1 MPMELPM
8 KWLSV
13 TKGIVQIDTP
23 AGFQEHRFGLPYQS
37 RWETLK
43 GKVFLVTGAGTGYGR
58 AISVSLAAVGAYVYM
73 VGRRSEKLVESINEA
88 AKYGINTANM
98 YPLSADMAKEEDIK
112 KIVSQITQKSNRL
125 DGVIGCS
132 ALSPAY
138 QNGFEFSSSEQWDT
152 ILSVNVK
159 SHWLILR
166 EAFPLMQKNG
176 FAKSVWL
183 SSGAGWAFTPG
194 IGLYNLSK
202 ATLNAACGS
211 MAAEYAQNYP
221 SVEVQFNILDPWEA
235 QTEMNTQS
243 PHSPYTVCAMTLA
256 LLSHGEDGPNGRYFH
271 RDGRHLGFLEAN
283 PYEKSLF
290 ARELC

>member
-1 MPMELPM
+1 MELPM
-8 KWLSV
+8 KGLSL
-13 TKGIVQIDTP
+13 TKEIVQISDP
-23 AGFQEHRFGLPYQS
+23 SGFQKHRFGLPYQN

-43 GKVFLVTGAGTGYGR
+43 DKVFLVTGAGTGYGR
-58 AISVSLAAVGAYVYM
+58 AISVSLAAAGASVYM
-73 VGRRSEKLVESINEA
+73 VGRRIEKLVESINEA
-88 AKYGINTANM
+88 ALYGINTDNM
-98 YPLSADMAKEEDIK
+98 YPFDADMTKEEDIK
-112 KIVSQITQKSNRL
+112 KIVFQITQKSDRL
-125 DGVIGCS
+125 DGMIGCS
-132 ALSPAY
+132 ALSPAH
-138 QNGFEFSSSEQWDT
+138 QNGFEHSSSEQWDK
-152 ILSVNVK
+152 ILFVNVK
-159 SHWLILR
+159 SHWLILQ
-166 EAFPLMQKNG
+166 EAFPLMQKSG
-176 FAKSVWL
+176 FAKSIWF

-211 MAAEYAQNYP
+211 MAAEYAQNHP
-221 SVEVQFNILDPWEA
+221 AIDIQFNILDPWEA
-235 QTEMNTQS
+235 KTEMNTES

>member
-1 MPMELPM
+1 MELPM

-13 TKGIVQIDTP
+13 TKGIVQISDP
-23 AGFQEHRFGLPYQS
+23 SGFQEHRFGLPYQS

-58 AISVSLAAVGAYVYM
+58 AISVSLAAAGAYVYI
-73 VGRRSEKLVESINEA
+73 VGRRIEKLSESVSEA
-88 AKYGINTANM
+88 SQYNINTENI
-98 YPLSADMAKEEDIK
+98 YSISADMSVESDIQSVIAVIAQRSGK
-112 KIVSQITQKSNRL
+112 L
-125 DGVIGCS
+125 DGVVGCS
-132 ALSPAY
+132 AISPEH
-138 QNGFEFSSSEQWDT
+138 QNGFEHSTIDQWNT
-152 ILSVNVK
+152 IMSVNVQ
-159 SHWLILR
+159 SHWLILK
-166 EAFPLMQKNG
+166 EAFPLMQTSG
-176 FAKSVWL
+176 FAKSIWF

-211 MAAEYAQNYP
+211 MAAEYAQNHP
-221 SVEVQFNILDPWEA
+221 TIDIQFNILDPWEA
-235 QTEMNTQS
+235 KTEMNTES
-243 PHSPYTVCAMTLA
+243 PYSPYTACAMTLA

-271 RDGRHLGFLEAN
+271 RDGRHLEFLEAD